1 MRKIVY
7 LIILLIATIRVFV
20 IEFVIKLPITAW
32 EHFLIWSVGM
42 LIMALIFEWIYA
54 VHRFLNKKLSFEEKI
69 ALRLF
74 LQILYSLLGTL
85 PLIYIGLNFLM
96 PQLIKSIPIQQYNTP
111 MSYLQ
116 VIMLTF
122 GVNMGFFGEY
132 FFRAWKQKII
142 ETERLAKENAMM
154 QKAYTQTQFANL
166 QNQLNPHFLFNSIA
180 SLSSLIYENQ
190 NLAAQ
195 FLEHL
200 AKVYRYVLQNKEQ
213 NLVTLQTELDFIRN
227 YLFLLQTRFDKA
239 LQISF
244 RIDEEILEKLIVPV
258 TLQILL
264 ENAVKHNIMTEE
276 KPLLIT
282 VFNTEDYLVVEN
294 NLQRK
299 SMVESSNKWGLSHLS
314 NLYTFLSPLA
324 VLIEENEKSF
334 SVKIPLLR

>member
-1 MRKIVY
+1 MRKTVY
-7 LIILLIATIRVFV
+7 LIIPLIATIRVFV
-20 IEFVIKLPITAW
+20 IEFIIKLPITAW

-42 LIMALIFEWIYA
+42 LTMAFIFEWIYG
-54 VHRFLNKKLSFEEKI
+54 VHRFLNSKLPFEEKI

-74 LQILYSLLGTL
+74 LQVLISLMATL
-85 PLIYIGLNFLM
+85 PLAYIGLNFLI
-96 PQLIKSIPIQQYNTP
+96 PKLIRNLPIQEYNTP

-116 VIMLTF
+116 VLMFTF
-122 GVNMGFFGEY
+122 GINMGFFGEY

-190 NLAAQ
+190 DLAAK

-200 AKVYRYVLQNKEQ
+200 AKVYRYVLEHKEQ
-213 NLVTLQTELDFIRN
+213 NLVSLQTELDFIKN

-244 RIDEEILEKLIVPV
+244 RVNAEALGKQIVPV

-264 ENAVKHNIMTEE
+264 ENATKHNVMTEA
-276 KPLLIT
+276 KPLLLSI
-282 VFNTEDYLVVEN
+282 FSTEQYLVIEN
-294 NLQRK
+294 NLQK
-299 SMVESSNKWGLSHLS
+299 KNIVETSNKLGLSHLK
-314 NLYTFLSPLA
+314 NLYAFLSPLPFL
-324 VLIEENEKSF
+324 VEENETSF
-334 SVKIPLLR
+334 LVKIPLL

>member
-7 LIILLIATIRVFV
+7 LIILLIAAIRAFV

-42 LIMALIFEWIYA
+42 LVMVFIFEWIYG
-54 VHRFLNKKLSFEEKI
+54 VHRFLNSKLPFEEKI

-74 LQILYSLLGTL
+74 LQVFFSLLGTL
-85 PLIYIGLNFLM
+85 LLAYIGINFLM
-96 PQLIKSIPIQQYNTP
+96 PQLIKSLPMQSYNTP

-116 VIMLTF
+116 VVLLTF
-122 GVNMGFFGEY
+122 GTNMGFFGEY

-190 NLAAQ
+190 DLAAK

-213 NLVTLQTELDFIRN
+213 NLVSLQTELDFIRN

-244 RIDEEILEKLIVPV
+244 RIDTEALEKQIVPV

-264 ENAVKHNIMTEE
+264 ENAVKHNIMTDA
-276 KPLLIT
+276 KPLQINI
-282 VFNTEDYLVVEN
+282 FNAEGYLVVEN
-294 NLQRK
+294 NLQK
-299 SMVESSNKWGLSHLS
+299 KNIVETSNKLGLSHLK
-314 NLYTFLSPLA
+314 NLYAFLSPLPLL
-324 VLIEENEKSF
+324 VEENETSF
-334 SVKIPLLR
+334 LVKIPLL

>member
-7 LIILLIATIRVFV
+7 LIIPLIATIRIFV
-20 IEFVIKLPITAW
+20 IEFIIKLPITFW

-42 LIMALIFEWIYA
+42 LTMAFIFEWIYG
-54 VHRFLNKKLSFEEKI
+54 VHRFLNKKLPFEETI

-74 LQILYSLLGTL
+74 LQVVISLMATL
-85 PLIYIGLNFLM
+85 PLAYIGLNFLI
-96 PQLIKSIPIQQYNTP
+96 PALVSSLPIQQYNTP

-116 VIMLTF
+116 VLMFTF
-122 GVNMGFFGEY
+122 GINMGFFGEY

-154 QKAYTQTQFANL
+154 QKAFAQTQFANL

-180 SLSSLIYENQ
+180 SLGSLIYENQ
-190 NLAAQ
+190 DLAAK

-213 NLVTLQTELDFIRN
+213 NLVKLQTELDFIAN
-227 YLFLLQTRFDKA
+227 YLFLLKTSFEGA

-244 RIDEEILEKLIVPV
+244 EIDEKTLAKQIVPV

-264 ENAVKHNIMTEE
+264 ENAIKHNIMTEE
-276 KPLLIT
+276 KPLKLSL
-282 VFNTEDYLVVEN
+282 FNTKNYLVIEN

-299 SMVESSNKWGLSHLS
+299 NVVEHSNQVGLQHLK
-314 NLYTFLSPLA
+314 NLYAFLSTLPLL
-324 VLIEENEKSF
+324 VEENDNSF
-334 SVKIPLLR
+334 LVKIPLL

>member
-20 IEFVIKLPITAW
+20 IEFLIKLPITAW

-42 LIMALIFEWIYA
+42 LVMALIFEWIYV
-54 VHRFLNKKLSFEEKI
+54 VHRFLNKKLPFEEKI
-69 ALRLF
+69 TLRLF
-74 LQILYSLLGTL
+74 VQVIFSLLGTL
-85 PLIYIGLNFLM
+85 LLTYIGINFLM
-96 PQLIKSIPIQQYNTP
+96 PHLIKSLPTHQYNTP

-116 VIMLTF
+116 VVLLTF
-122 GVNMGFFGEY
+122 GINMGFFGEY

-142 ETERLAKENAMM
+142 EAERLAKENAMM

-190 NLAAQ
+190 DLAAK

-213 NLVTLQTELDFIRN
+213 NLVSLQTELDFIGN

-244 RIDEEILEKLIVPV
+244 RVDNEALSKQIVPV

-264 ENAVKHNIMTEE
+264 ENAVKHNIMTEA
-276 KPLLIT
+276 KPLQIHI
-282 VFNTEDYLVVEN
+282 FNTEDYLLVEN
-294 NLQRK
+294 NLQKK
-299 SMVESSNKWGLSHLS
+299 SVVEHSNKLGLSHLK
-314 NLYTFLSPLA
+314 NLYTFLSPLP
-324 VLIEENEKSF
+324 LCIEENENAF
-334 SVKIPLLR
+334 SVKIPLL

>member
-7 LIILLIATIRVFV
+7 LIIPLIATIRIFV
-20 IEFVIKLPITAW
+20 IEFIIKLPITLW

-42 LIMALIFEWIYA
+42 LTMAFIFEWIYGA
-54 VHRFLNKKLSFEEKI
+54 HRFLNKKLAFEENI
-69 ALRLF
+69 TLRLL
-74 LQILYSLLGTL
+74 LQVIISLMATL
-85 PLIYIGLNFLM
+85 PLAYIGLNFLI
-96 PQLIKSIPIQQYNTP
+96 PALVRSLPIQQYNTP

-116 VIMLTF
+116 VLMFTF
-122 GVNMGFFGEY
+122 GINMGFFGEY

-154 QKAYTQTQFANL
+154 QKAFAQTQFANL

-180 SLSSLIYENQ
+180 SLGSLIYENQ
-190 NLAAQ
+190 DLAAK

-213 NLVTLQTELDFIRN
+213 NLVSVQVEIDFIDN
-227 YLFLLQTRFDKA
+227 YLFLLKTRFEKS

-244 RIDEEILEKLIVPV
+244 KIDKKNLDRQIVPV

-264 ENAVKHNIMTEE
+264 ENAIKHNIMTEE
-276 KPLLIT
+276 KPLRVTI
-282 VFNTEDYLVVEN
+282 FEAEDYLVVEN

-299 SMVESSNKWGLSHLS
+299 NVVEHSNQVGLQHLK
-314 NLYTFLSPLA
+314 NLYAFLSTLPLL
-324 VLIEENEKSF
+324 VEEKENSF
-334 SVKIPLLR
+334 LVKIPLI